1 MRYIK
6 VEYLAGKSLASLGT
20 SNRSALSLDTA
31 PFQPNQRMLKVCPCP
46 WFILIE
52 ICKRLLSSHC
62 APTVC
67 LVEDTLMRTGL
78 CPPEVGSIAHREK
91 TNTHQYGPR
100 GDPSLVPGEL
110 GTH

>member
-20 SNRSALSLDTA
+20 SNRSTLSLDTA
-31 PFQPNQRMLKVCPCP
+31 PFQPNQRMLKVSPFP

-62 APTVC
+62 VPC
-67 LVEDTLMRTGL
+67 R
-78 CPPEVGSIAHREK
+78 IH
-91 TNTHQYGPR
+91 TNENR
-100 GDPSLVPGEL
+100 SLPSRSWFYCSQGKD
-110 GTH
+110 